1 MAVKIFDGLV
11 ISTFSMPLG
20 HEILYSRPMKNI
32 FILALCLFTLS
43 ATAARKTPSEKL
55 WEAVEDDNLR
65 KASRALDK
73 GADPDAVNN
82 PSAPTTTIFLRAAVL
97 NRVEMIRLMLDHKAS
112 IDQGRPIDHHTALM
126 ISATRN
132 NAELAQLLVSRGANI
147 NVDTIF
153 SRTALQI
160 AALNN
165 SLAVAK
171 VLLAQENIDVNH
183 RPNLCALAVA
193 SRQGFK
199 EMVVLIGGQ
208 VEAKAPSVECLQAA
222 IGMAEYNHHED
233 ILAIL
238 RGL

>member
-1 MAVKIFDGLV
+1 
-11 ISTFSMPLG
+11 MPLVPDL
-20 HEILYSRPMKNI
+20 LYSRPMKNFFI
-32 FILALCLFTLS
+32 FALCLFTFS
-43 ATAARKTPSEKL
+43 ALAARKTPSDKL

-73 GADPDAVNN
+73 GADPDSVNN

-112 IDQGRPIDHHTALM
+112 IDQGRPIDQHTALM
-126 ISATRN
+126 IAATRN
-132 NAELAQLLVSRGANI
+132 NAELAQLLVNRGANI
-147 NVDTIF
+147 NLDTIF

-208 VEAKAPSVECLQAA
+208 VEAKAPSLECLQAA